1 MTNKNFEI
9 LPDGEGVFFIEKGI
23 KILFGMEKSY
33 VDDLIGSISSFES
46 KVICKYPQN
55 KMIIEYKYFYEEFSL
70 YVMFIDDHLE
80 LMQFNGNKNSLLF
93 ENVELTNKDY
103 KNTLKHLKKL
113 RVGVIKDSVPVC
125 DEYFINSLWCSI
137 LVWEGEFDVVNVY
150 SKNFSARIKK

>member
-1 MTNKNFEI
+1 
-9 LPDGEGVFFIEKGI
+9 
-23 KILFGMEKSY
+23 
-33 VDDLIGSISSFES
+33 
-46 KVICKYPQN
+46 
-55 KMIIEYKYFYEEFSL
+55 
-70 YVMFIDDHLE
+70 MFIDDHLE

-93 ENVELTNKDY
+93 ESVELTNKDY

-150 SKNFSARIKK
+150 SKNFSARRKSDLDNFLSKMSRDKEDNVVIRYTRIKK